1 MVWEMGYKLVLDGR
15 KRTWKSQVEG
25 EEVFCLISTVI
36 TLFARKYINRKL
48 NLIATEDE
56 IDPPEIVLI
65 SEIRVPLTQSP
76 LDP

>member
-15 KRTWKSQVEG
+15 KRTGKSQVEG